1 MTLLGSIIVVMK
13 YEVNMRDRHND
24 ERTEWTSG
32 DRYVLEN

>member
-1 MTLLGSIIVVMK
+1 MTLGSIIVVMK

-32 DRYVLEN
+32 DGYVLEN